1 MVIRVSRS
9 GTARGAAVATAALA
23 LACLFACS
31 KSKETPGEPGG
42 AQERRDKAAELT
54 APAALFAHIPANTP
68 YVLASFQPV
77 PRSYWQRFA
86 PLMRQVAES
95 APPLQGAT
103 EPRDRFIA
111 ALVREL
117 KASMS
122 EAGLRKTF
130 GIGAEGHYAIYG
142 IGVVP
147 VVRVELADG
156 KALLATVER
165 LQQESGLTLP
175 TASMEGRSYWRFG
188 DDQGLIVVAVAD
200 NQLVFSAGPTSM
212 VEGALSF
219 ILGTKQPS
227 PNMADGGLL
236 KQVAARHGFAGYG
249 VGYVDSGNLLKLLF
263 VENLIGSVG
272 GSASIPPAC
281 MEQVAALARRFPR
294 LAFGY
299 DEFSDKRIAARIV
312 LETDDALAARFKQL
326 QISVPGLVV
335 GPLAERS
342 LFAVG
347 AGIDIEKGRQLAIDA
362 ADGVGQLAGAC
373 GSQDV
378 VREAAEARASLSKPL
393 PPGLDKIRGAFVSLI
408 DAALGPDGKPT
419 GVEAYGV
426 LATDDPAGLVT
437 MARGVVPPGQ
447 MPELPADGQFHD
459 LVPAGAV
466 PGLDAVRAAIKPRAL
481 VAVVGARGAQAVE
494 GALARTGPS
503 PLFFTSYDYG
513 MLAKKV
519 LPAMSGGAGTDQE
532 KFISMFAELFG
543 VMSMW
548 LVPTDHGL
556 ALAVSVGLN

>member
-9 GTARGAAVATAALA
+9 GRARGAAVATAALA

-31 KSKETPGEPGG
+31 KDKEAAGEPGG

-68 YVLASFQPV
+68 YVFASFEPI
-77 PRSYWQRFA
+77 PRSYWQRLGPA
-86 PLMRQVAES
+86 LRVLADSVPVPQGAES
-95 APPLQGAT
+95 PP
-103 EPRDRFIA
+103 DRFGA

-130 GIGAEGHYAIYG
+130 GIGPEGRFAIYG

-147 VVRVELADG
+147 VMRLELADG
-156 KALLATVER
+156 KALLATIER
-165 LQQESGLTLP
+165 LQKESGLALP
-175 TASMEGRSYWRFG
+175 TASVEGRSYWRFG

-200 NQLVFSAGPTSM
+200 NQLVFAAGPTSM
-212 VEGALSF
+212 VEGALPF
-219 ILGTKQPS
+219 IMGTKQPS

-236 KQVAARHGFAGYG
+236 KKVAAQHGFAGYG

-272 GSASIPPAC
+272 GSTSIPPAC
-281 MEQVAALARRFPR
+281 MEQVASLARRFPR

-312 LETDDALAARFKQL
+312 LETDAALAARFKQL
-326 QISVPGLVV
+326 PVSVPGLVA
-335 GPLAERS
+335 GPLAERALFS
-342 LFAVG
+342 LG
-347 AGIDIEKGRQLAIDA
+347 AGIDIEKARQLAIDA

-373 GSQDV
+373 GSEDV
-378 VREAAEARASLSKPL
+378 VREAAAARASLSKPL
-393 PPGLDKIRGAFVSLI
+393 PPGLDKIRGGFVAVLDGS
-408 DAALGPDGKPT
+408 LGPGGKPT

-426 LATDDPAGLVT
+426 LATDDPAGLVA
-437 MARGVVPPGQ
+437 MVRGEMPAGQ
-447 MPELPADGQFHD
+447 MPELPADGGFHD

-466 PGLDAVRAAIKPRAL
+466 PGLDTVRAAIKPKAL
-481 VAVVGARGAQAVE
+481 VAAVGARGAQAVE

-503 PLFFTSYDYG
+503 PIFFTSYDYG
-513 MLAKKV
+513 MIMKKV
-519 LPAMSGGAGTDQE
+519 VSAMSSEAGQSEQKIVSVLAD
-532 KFISMFAELFG
+532 LFG

-556 ALAVSVGLN
+556 ALAVSMGLD